1 VNTKAGLAKRYI
13 PRALGH
19 VKMRV
24 YTCAWEGKLYTGTA
38 YHPIN
43 LLYFKQKTMKKVV
56 ARNMKDK
63 TLGHVPYNYNNI
75 PTIHGIPHKL
85 QCTM

>member
-1 VNTKAGLAKRYI
+1 MNIKAGLANRYI

-24 YTCAWEGKLYTGTA
+24 YTYAWERKIYSGTA
-38 YHPIN
+38 YHPIS
-43 LLYFKQKTMKKVV
+43 LLYFKQKTMKKLV
-56 ARNMKDK
+56 ARNIKVK
-63 TLGHVPYNYNNI
+63 TLGHVPYNYNI
-75 PTIHGIPHKL
+75 PTIQGIPQKL